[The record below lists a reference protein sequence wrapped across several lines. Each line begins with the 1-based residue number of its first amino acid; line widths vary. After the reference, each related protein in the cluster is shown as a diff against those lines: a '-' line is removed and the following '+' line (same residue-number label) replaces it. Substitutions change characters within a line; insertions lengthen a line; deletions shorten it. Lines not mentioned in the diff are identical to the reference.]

1 VAAARETAGE
11 KTLNKNEDSLLARA
25 WEAFRLPIYAA
36 LAIEVV
42 GTLGYRLLSGGSAS
56 YLDCLYMTW
65 MTVTTVGFGEHID
78 MTGNPVGRVFTM
90 AIGTAGIA
98 NIWYSMSKLTVFIV
112 ESRFDE
118 VMRRRKMQDRIDHM
132 SGHYVLC
139 GVGRVGSNVAQELV
153 STGRQLVAVD
163 ESVDAVALFRERY
176 PNVIALHGDASDD
189 DLLAKAGA
197 SRAAG
202 VFAVTGDDGKNL
214 LITLSAKQINPKTRV
229 VARCHEVRNIEKLK
243 RIGADAIVSP
253 DFTGGMR
260 IASSMLRPTVVTF
273 LDEMLRSDDKLRVEE
288 AQVPGTFTPRSIRD
302 TVPASVEFVI
312 LAVRMGSDWQFNP
325 PQDFTLQPGN
335 ILVVMTTQE
344 GRRMV
349 ASALG
354 A

>member
-1 VAAARETAGE
+1 MAAARAAAGE
-11 KTLNKNEDSLLARA
+11 NTLTNNGDSLLTRA

-36 LAIEVV
+36 LAIEVI
-42 GTLGYRLLSGGSAS
+42 GTLGYRLLTGGSAS

-78 MTGNPVGRVFTM
+78 MAHNPAARVFTM
-90 AIGTAGIA
+90 VIGTAGIA

-139 GVGRVGSNVAQELV
+139 GVGRVGSNVAHELAT
-153 STGRQLVAVD
+153 TGRRLVAID
-163 ESVDAVALFRERY
+163 ESVDAVALFRERF
-176 PNVIALHGDASDD
+176 PDIITLHGDASDD
-189 DLLAKAGA
+189 DLLAKAGVG
-197 SRAAG
+197 RATG
-202 VFAVTGDDGKNL
+202 VFAITGDDGKNL

-229 VARCHEVRNIEKLK
+229 VARCHEVRNIDKLK

-260 IASSMLRPTVVTF
+260 IASSMLRPMVVTF
-273 LDEMLRSDDKLRVEE
+273 LDEMLRSDDQLRVEE
-288 AQVPGTFTPRSIRD
+288 AHVPTTFAPRKLQD
-302 TVPASVEFVI
+302 VVPASREFVV
-312 LAVRMGSDWQFNP
+312 LAVRMGSNWQFNP
-325 PQDFTLQPGN
+325 PGDFTLQPGN
-335 ILVVMTTQE
+335 TLVVMTTPE